1 MLPLLPSAPNWRTTA
16 PAELSTHPRP
26 DLPGLDVH
34 LARCRGPGGRLFAM
48 RCIAESTHG
57 LVAPRFVSTVLAIAA
72 MILAASLV
80 A

>member
-1 MLPLLPSAPNWRTTA
+1 MLPHLPTATCWRTTS
-16 PAELSTHPRP
+16 PSEPSERTLP
-26 DLPGLDVH
+26 DLPGLDEH
-34 LARCRGPGGRLFAM
+34 LARCRGQGGRLFAV
-48 RCIAESTHG
+48 RCFAESTHG